1 MYLGVNIQY
10 WKKPIDLRVVEYV
23 CVLRHICAT
32 YLSEEM
38 LLIKRS
44 ESHIKR
50 VIKLKKIAV
59 EVILAS
65 LLFLPRVIFQHCYKS
80 RRKGSKCWSA
90 TLRFGA
96 KRIEF

>member
-1 MYLGVNIQY
+1 MS
-10 WKKPIDLRVVEYV
+10 
-23 CVLRHICAT
+23 VLRHIFAT

-38 LLIKRS
+38 LLIKRR

-65 LLFLPRVIFQHCYKS
+65 LLFLPLSFNTVIS
-80 RRKGSKCWSA
+80 LRKGSKR
-90 TLRFGA
+90 LRPWNLVPRELNFDFPRRFMSD
-96 KRIEF
+96 KRFEAQIK

>member
-1 MYLGVNIQY
+1 MRVQGQSLNLYTKMYLGVNIHTLLY

-59 EVILAS
+59 EVVILAS
-65 LLFLPRVIFQHCYKS
+65 LLFLPFYL
-80 RRKGSKCWSA
+80 SK
-90 TLRFGA
+90 LL
-96 KRIEF
+96 

>member
-1 MYLGVNIQY
+1 MYLGVNIHTLLY

-38 LLIKRS
+38 LLIKRR

-65 LLFLPRVIFQHCYKS
+65 LLFLPCYLS
-80 RRKGSKCWSA
+80 
-90 TLRFGA
+90 TLL
-96 KRIEF
+96 